1 MNVIKFNMEKKKF
14 EVYICKRYEGGKDF
28 INEKLGEI
36 CSHEKLFSE
45 EVIFLFFTFLRLFG
59 R

>member
-1 MNVIKFNMEKKKF
+1 MNVIKFNMEKKEFK
-14 EVYICKRYEGGKDF
+14 VYICKRYEGGKDV
-28 INEKLGEI
+28 INKKLGEI
-36 CSHEKLFSE
+36 CSNEKLFSD